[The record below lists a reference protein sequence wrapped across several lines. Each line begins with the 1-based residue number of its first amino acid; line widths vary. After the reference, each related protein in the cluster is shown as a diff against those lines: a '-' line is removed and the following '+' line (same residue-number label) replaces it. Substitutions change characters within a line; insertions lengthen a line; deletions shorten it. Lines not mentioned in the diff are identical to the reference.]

1 MQIYLPFR
9 VYIGIKIQCLN
20 AKTKEHFNLGLIRWF
35 LLLGLASNSV
45 QQTLQV

>member
-9 VYIGIKIQCLN
+9 LCISIKMQCLK

-35 LLLGLASNSV
+35 LLLQLASY
-45 QQTLQV
+45 TLNQML